1 MTDGLRW
8 GYDIAG
14 DFFVGLPGR
23 ESLRIN
29 GTTGVVRVN
38 GQLVIR
44 TKLGDRLYGDPPAPG
59 TEGEFVSIEGTAG
72 NIIEAASITAGDSL
86 TRTFAFTVPIGRLF
100 TASIDEVQQSPADCA
115 VIGGALVFAGSVP
128 APAPG
133 QVVSAQYTA
142 A

>member
-14 DFFVGLPGR
+14 ASFVGLPGP

-86 TRTFAFTVPIGRLF
+86 TRTFAFTVPIGPLF
-100 TASIDEVQQSPADCA
+100 TASNDDDQQRPGDCA
-115 VIGGALVFAGSVP
+115 GYSGA
-128 APAPG
+128 
-133 QVVSAQYTA
+133 
-142 A
+142 